1 MSVMVLTLLVPV
13 TLKDDVIA
21 AMLSHG
27 PTARAGFTARE
38 VEGYGRDV
46 DYDSVVEQVR
56 GHTLSVEIV
65 VTAEDAELRG
75 LLDAIGDEF
84 AGRGLRWRIVAAP
97 AVGTL

>member
-1 MSVMVLTLLVPV
+1 MSAMVLTLLVPV
-13 TLKDDVIA
+13 ALKDDVIA
-21 AMLSHG
+21 AMLSHE

-65 VTAEDAELRG
+65 VTADDAELRG
-75 LLDAIGDEF
+75 LLDTIGDEF
-84 AGRGLRWRIVAAP
+84 GGRGLRWRIVPAP

>member
-13 TLKDDVIA
+13 TLKDEVIA
-21 AMLSHG
+21 GMLSHG